1 MKKAFIFLLSIILTV
16 SVYSQ
21 SGSGTLSDPFYGTI
35 SSNVTWNLLN
45 FPGGIVYV
53 GKLGTPAA
61 TFNDLTISAGGH
73 LTIGAGITVTF
84 LLTTSDLIITSD
96 GKITAFGTLSD
107 PVKFTKDP
115 GISHWGHISFE
126 TPGSTAPIAGS
137 GSFNNC
143 IIEYGYAATSG
154 TSPTNAGGGM
164 QINANNVSIDSCLF
178 QNNYSNF
185 GGGLTVNAGRT
196 ASIRRSYFKNNTAYQ
211 AGGALL
217 LWTNSVC
224 QVENCIFEGNYARGT
239 SAPSYSGGAIWL
251 LSSPSSVVNCTF
263 VDNISDRTGDAIYS
277 YNSSA
282 AKIVNSVMWGSND
295 QFAGSATASTI
306 NNCAFET
313 TKPSL
318 AANSIVINSVNEAPD
333 GPNFNATDGSD
344 WSINVLSACRDAGVN
359 SLTGVSIPPYDY
371 NGNPVIYLKDIGA
384 FEVQFSRWKNT
395 AASTDWASESNW
407 DGGLPSSTRD
417 VVIPAG
423 ATNYPTGSTSQE
435 FTIGDGK
442 ILVMYP
448 GARLTLNILEN
459 NGTLKMNSSSTEF
472 ASIILGSYYRGIGG
486 KEDIQLFLTGG
497 GTVEQDNFKW
507 HYISSPVSSLSAGTF
522 TSATLDLAQFIES
535 RPLISLLQGWVASDG
550 YVYST
555 GQSNGPTFSTLLP
568 GKGYNFYDA
577 TDNSFSISGLLNT
590 SNVAMS
596 LEYSGFPTLN
606 GFNLLGNPFSSGLN
620 WNDIIE
626 GVYFTY
632 PENTSKSLYFTRN
645 NLQCSYISGVGIPA
659 DVTGI
664 IPPMQGFFTKTSAT
678 GNTITLPAAARTH
691 DDIHPRY
698 KGKGTII
705 PLVRLAVLENDKE
718 DETVVRY
725 SEFAKA
731 DLDNDYDAI
740 KMFISDFSPA
750 IYSLGTE
757 IKYAIN
763 GRPYPESNEEIPLEL
778 KLTTDGDHIIK
789 VTQLQG
795 LENYN
800 VVLKDK
806 QENFSV
812 NLKEMQEYSFTALKG
827 TISNRFILAVG
838 NTPTGMEDKS
848 DSDKPFNIYP
858 AGNMV
863 NIQVMNEIWNGKTG
877 SVRIYDLTGKN
888 ITYIKDIQFWK
899 NSLNRIETSVSRG
912 IYIVEIQSGAMRH
925 VGKVV
930 IK

>member
-1 MKKAFIFLLSIILTV
+1 LIIE
-16 SVYSQ
+16 
-21 SGSGTLSDPFYGTI
+21 
-35 SSNVTWNLLN
+35 
-45 FPGGIVYV
+45 
-53 GKLGTPAA
+53 
-61 TFNDLTISAGGH
+61 
-73 LTIGAGITVTF
+73 AGITITF

-96 GKITAFGTLSD
+96 GQITATGSLSN
-107 PVKFTKDP
+107 PVRFTKDS

-126 TPGSTAPIAGS
+126 TPGSSTPITGS
-137 GSFNNC
+137 GTFINC
-143 IIEYGYAATSG
+143 IIEHGYAATSG

-164 QINANNVSIDSCLF
+164 QINANNVRIDSCLF

-185 GGGLTVNAGRT
+185 GGGLTVNSGRT
-196 ASIRRSYFKNNTAYQ
+196 ATLRRSYFKNNTAYQ

-217 LWTNSVC
+217 LWTNSNC
-224 QVENCIFEGNYARGT
+224 KVENCIFEGNYARGT

-251 LSSPSSVVNCTF
+251 LGSVSSVVNCTF
-263 VDNISDRTGDAIYS
+263 VDNISDRPGDAIYS

-282 AKIVNSVMWGSND
+282 AKIVNSLMWGSNE

-306 NNCAFET
+306 TNCAFET
-313 TKPSL
+313 TKPAS
-318 AANSIVINSVNEAPD
+318 AVNSIIINSVNDAPD

-359 SLTGVSIPPYDY
+359 SLAGVTIPEYDY
-371 NGNPVIYLKDIGA
+371 NGNPIVYLKDIGA
-384 FEVQFSRWKNT
+384 FEVQFSRWKT
-395 AASTDWASESNW
+395 TSASTDWASESNW
-407 DGGLPSSTRD
+407 DGGIPTSTRD

-423 ATNYPTGSTSQE
+423 AANYPTGSTSQNY
-435 FTIGDGK
+435 TIGEGK
-442 ILVMYP
+442 VLLMYP
-448 GARLTLNILEN
+448 GSRLTLNILEN
-459 NGTLKMNSSSTEF
+459 NGTLKMNSSSEEF
-472 ASIILGSYYRGIGG
+472 ASIILDSYNRGSNA

-497 GTVEQDNFKW
+497 GTVDQDNFKW
-507 HYISSPVSSLSAGTF
+507 HYISSPVSSLSTDTF

-535 RPLISLLQGWVASDG
+535 RPVISLLQGWVAFDG

-555 GQSNGPTFSTLLP
+555 GQSNGPTFSTLIP
-568 GKGYNFYDA
+568 GKGYNFWDG
-577 TDNSFSISGLLNT
+577 TDNTFSISGILNT
-590 SNVAMS
+590 SDVAMN

-620 WNDIIE
+620 WNDIID

-645 NLQCSYISGVGIPA
+645 NRQCSYVSGVGIPA

-664 IPPMQGFFTKTSAT
+664 IPPMQGFFNKTSAT
-678 GNTITLPAAARTH
+678 GNTITLPADARTH

-698 KGKGTII
+698 KGPGTII
-705 PLVRLAVLENDKE
+705 PLVRLAIQETDKE

-725 SEFAKA
+725 SDLAKP
-731 DLDNDYDAI
+731 DLDNDYDAL

-763 GRPYPESNEEIPLEL
+763 GRPYPESDEEIPLEL
-778 KLTTDGDHIIK
+778 RLTTDGDHTIK
-789 VTQLQG
+789 ATQVQG

-800 VVLKDK
+800 VTLKDI
-806 QENFSV
+806 QENFTI
-812 NLKEMQEYSFTALKG
+812 NLKEIQEYSFTASKG

-838 NTPTGMEDKS
+838 NTPTGMEDKY

-858 AGNMV
+858 AGNIIK
-863 NIQVMNEIWNGKTG
+863 IQVMNEKWNGKTG

-888 ITYIKDIQFWK
+888 ITYVKDIQFWK
-899 NSLNRIETSVSRG
+899 NSLNHIETSVSKG